1 MHGPCPAPRI
11 PFPRKPCS
19 RLRIGEPHRY
29 AQLPLVARALGARL
43 YWDGPTL
50 RVRGLD
56 GSWVEVEGR
65 GEPLELA
72 GCLEP
77 GSPCVWIPPGPSLE
91 VYLEL
96 ARLLGVPRGGE
107 VLVNYSPQRYVGMV
121 LGETPSKGSV
131 VESVEGFTYSY
142 LELEGGSSTG
152 LEGVPAAEREVSR
165 VSAGGYVY
173 EASGGALTMS
183 RGAAW
188 ASLEAG
194 VGGLY
199 EARGVGRAEAGGGN
213 AFLTPSGVY
222 VEGVELV
229 TVRHGMYGGEY
240 FWVQPFAEVS
250 ARGEALDL
258 QSWWVCLEGSYAV
271 CVASDGGVEVRA
283 RPGVMDVAARG
294 RWVWLGLSR
303 TPSRGAAGV
312 AAASRSLRWP
322 PARVSEGPRPGLQV
336 WSLAP
341 ERFTVYDAVID
352 GDRVHLAL
360 LGLGEAGS
368 VELRVAGRIL
378 EASLWDASLS
388 EGEVLYPEHDLLT
401 FSLGPGL
408 EIVSLKVRRSP
419 FIGLRRSPGG

>member
-43 YWDGPTL
+43 YWDGPAL
-50 RVRGLD
+50 RMRGLD

-72 GCLEP
+72 VCLEP
-77 GSPCVWIPPGPSLE
+77 GSPCVWMPPGPSLG

-107 VLVNYSPQRYVGMV
+107 ALANYSPQRYVGV
-121 LGETPSKGSV
+121 ILGETPSRGIV
-131 VESVEGFTYSY
+131 VGSVEGFTYSY

-152 LEGVPAAEREVSR
+152 LEGVPASESGARR
-165 VSAGGYVY
+165 VLAGGYVY
-173 EASGGALTMS
+173 EASGGLRVS

-188 ASLEAG
+188 ASLEAEIR
-194 VGGLY
+194 GLY
-199 EARGVGRAEAGGGN
+199 EAKGVGRAEVGGGN

-222 VEGVELV
+222 VEGVDLA

-250 ARGEALDL
+250 VRGGALDL

-271 CVASDGGVEVRA
+271 CLTSDSGVEVKA
-283 RPGVMDVAARG
+283 RPGVMDVAVRG
-294 RWVWLGLSR
+294 RWLWLGLSR
-303 TPSRGAAGV
+303 TPRRGATGV
-312 AAASRSLRWP
+312 VAASRSLRWP
-322 PARVSEGPRPGLQV
+322 PARVSGGPRPGLRV
-336 WSLAP
+336 WSLSP
-341 ERFTVYDAVID
+341 ELFMVYDAAVD
-352 GDRVHLAL
+352 GDRVLLAL
-360 LGLGEAGS
+360 LGLGEAGG

-388 EGEVLYPEHDLLT
+388 EGENLYPEHDFLT

-419 FIGLRRSPGG
+419 FIGLRGSPGG